1 MHDLLKIAKYWAIE
15 PDILA
20 KITRNSSAIPA
31 SFLKRNDDL
40 DETKSLSFQSE
51 RRLGNTRSVLIRDG
65 TAVIPIHG
73 PITARSDL
81 FSLFFGGTSLADL
94 AKDFQTA
101 LDDDQVKAILFDVD
115 SPGGVALGP
124 SEMADAIFKAR
135 GKKPIW
141 SYVGRN
147 CSSAAYWIASAT
159 EKIIANPSALLGSI
173 GVVTTIPVQ
182 EQPDLEGYK
191 NIEIVSSNAK
201 QKRPDPRTEEGIAEI
216 KRELND
222 LEAQFIESV
231 AKYRNVSVNA
241 VKNDFGQGGVLIGKN
256 AVASGMADSLGSYEE
271 VMRELNQKISTNKQ
285 INFMTNDGAASAAS
299 NLQLIQSKNKNLMST
314 KETIER
320 SAINADFI
328 KAEFPEIAE
337 KLAKENSTKI
347 TNEIKESSREIIF
360 VEGKKAGFSEGI
372 EAERKRILA
381 IEEASLAGHEDL
393 VAKAKQDADMTADK
407 LALQIVARE
416 KQRGT
421 KYIEQAAAAE
431 KEMPKVAP
439 NFESASFDKT
449 KIDKDA
455 PLEDRAKVEWQNDA
469 KLRLEFADDYDAY
482 FAYKKASEANQVKIL
497 SNHKS

>member
-15 PDILA
+15 PDIL
-20 KITRNSSAIPA
+20 K
-31 SFLKRNDDL
+31 SFYRL
-40 DETKSLSFQSE
+40 DEMKSLSFQSE
-51 RRLGNTRSVLIRDG
+51 RRLGNTRSTLIRDG
-65 TAVIPIHG
+65 TAIIPLYG

-81 FSLFFGGTSLADL
+81 FSFFFGGTSLADL

-201 QKRPDPRTEEGIAEI
+201 QKRPDPRTEEGMAEI

-222 LEAQFIESV
+222 LEAQFIEAI
-231 AKYRNVSVNA
+231 AKYRNVTVNT

-256 AVASGMADSLGSYEE
+256 AVASGMADCLGSYEE
-271 VMRELNQKISTNKQ
+271 VIAELNQKISTNKQ
-285 INFMTNDGAASAAS
+285 INFMS
-299 NLQLIQSKNKNLMST
+299 

-347 TNEIKESSREIIF
+347 TNEIKESSNEIIF
-360 VEGKKAGFSEGI
+360 AEGKKAGFSEGI

-439 NFESASFDKT
+439 NFESASSDKT
-449 KIDKDA
+449 KIDKGA

>member
-1 MHDLLKIAKYWAIE
+1 MHELLKIAKYWAIE
-15 PDILA
+15 PDIL
-20 KITRNSSAIPA
+20 KSLCR
-31 SFLKRNDDL
+31 L
-40 DETKSLSFQSE
+40 DEIKSLSFQSE
-51 RRLGNTRSVLIRDG
+51 RRLSNTRSVMIRDG
-65 TAVIPIHG
+65 TAIIPLYG

-81 FSLFFGGTSLADL
+81 FSFFFGGTSLADL

-101 LDDDQVKAILFDVD
+101 LDDNQVKAILFDVD

-182 EQPDLEGYK
+182 EQPDSEGYK

-201 QKRPDPRTEEGIAEI
+201 QKRPDPRTEEGMAEI

-222 LEAQFIESV
+222 LEAQFIEAI

-271 VMRELNQKISTNKQ
+271 VIAELNQKISTNKQ
-285 INFMTNDGAASAAS
+285 INFMS
-299 NLQLIQSKNKNLMST
+299 

-328 KAEFPEIAE
+328 KSEFPDIAE
-337 KLAKENSTKI
+337 KLAKENSEKIRSETKE
-347 TNEIKESSREIIF
+347 TAF
-360 VEGKKAGFSEGI
+360 AEGKKAGFSEGI
-372 EAERKRILA
+372 KSERERILA
-381 IEEASLAGHEDL
+381 IEEASLPGHEDL
-393 VAKAKQDADMTADK
+393 VAKAKQDVDMTADK

-416 KQRGT
+416 KNKR
-421 KYIEQAAAAE
+421 K
-431 KEMPKVAP
+431 
-439 NFESASFDKT
+439 
-449 KIDKDA
+449 
-455 PLEDRAKVEWQNDA
+455 
-469 KLRLEFADDYDAY
+469 KLRP
-482 FAYKKASEANQVKIL
+482 KK
-497 SNHKS
+497 

>member
-1 MHDLLKIAKYWAIE
+1 MNEILKIAKYWAIE
-15 PDILA
+15 PDIL
-20 KITRNSSAIPA
+20 K
-31 SFLKRNDDL
+31 SFCRL
-40 DETKSLSFQSE
+40 DEIKSLSFQSE
-51 RRLGNTRSVLIRDG
+51 RRLSNTRSVLIRDG
-65 TAVIPIHG
+65 TAIIPLYG

-81 FSLFFGGTSLADL
+81 FSFFFGGTSLADL

-101 LDDDQVKAILFDVD
+101 LDNDQVKAILFDVD

-124 SEMADAIFKAR
+124 AEMADAIFKAR

-182 EQPDLEGYK
+182 EQPDLDGYK
-191 NIEIVSSNAK
+191 NIEIVSSNAIK
-201 QKRPDPRTEEGIAEI
+201 KRPDPRTTEGMSEI
-216 KRELND
+216 KRELDD
-222 LEAQFIESV
+222 LESQFIE
-231 AKYRNVSVNA
+231 AIARYRNVSVET

-256 AVASGMADSLGSYEE
+256 AVAGNMADGLGTYEE
-271 VMRELNQKISTNKQ
+271 VLSQLNQKFSTTKK
-285 INFMTNDGAASAAS
+285 I
-299 NLQLIQSKNKNLMST
+299 NLMS

-328 KAEFPEIAE
+328 KSEFPEIAE
-337 KLAKENSTKI
+337 KLAKENSEKIRSETKE
-347 TNEIKESSREIIF
+347 TAF
-360 VEGKKAGFSEGI
+360 ADGKKAGFFEGA
-372 EAERKRILA
+372 ESERKRILA
-381 IEEASLAGHEDL
+381 IEEASLPGHEDL

-421 KYIEQAAAAE
+421 RFVEQAKDAE

-439 NFESASFDKT
+439 NFENAASEKS
-449 KIDKDA
+449 KVSNDA
-455 PLEDRAKVEWQNDA
+455 PLEERAKSEWQSDS
-469 KLRLEFADDYDAY
+469 KLRSEFADDYDAY
-482 FAYKKASEANQVKIL
+482 LAFKKASEANQVKIL
-497 SNHKS
+497 STQNSKR

>member
-1 MHDLLKIAKYWAIE
+1 MNDILKIAKYWAIE
-15 PDILA
+15 PDIL
-20 KITRNSSAIPA
+20 KSLCR
-31 SFLKRNDDL
+31 L
-40 DETKSLSFQSE
+40 DEIKSLSFQSE
-51 RRLGNTRSVLIRDG
+51 RRLSNTRSVMIRDG
-65 TAVIPIHG
+65 TAVIPLHG

-81 FSLFFGGTSLADL
+81 FTFFLGGTSLSDL

-182 EQPDLEGYK
+182 EQPDSEGYK

-201 QKRPDPRTEEGIAEI
+201 QKRPDPRTEEGMAEI

-222 LEAQFIESV
+222 LEAQFIEAI

-256 AVASGMADSLGSYEE
+256 AVVSGMADSLGSYEE
-271 VMRELNQKISTNKQ
+271 VIAELNQKISTNKQ
-285 INFMTNDGAASAAS
+285 INFMS
-299 NLQLIQSKNKNLMST
+299 

-328 KAEFPEIAE
+328 KSEFPDIAE
-337 KLAKENSTKI
+337 KLAKENSEKI
-347 TNEIKESSREIIF
+347 RSETKESSF
-360 VEGKKAGFSEGI
+360 AEGKKAGFAEGI
-372 EAERKRILA
+372 KSERERILA
-381 IEEASLAGHEDL
+381 IEEASLPGHEDL

-421 KYIEQAAAAE
+421 KYIDAQKEVE

-439 NFESASFDKT
+439 NFESASQEKT

-455 PLEDRAKVEWQNDA
+455 PLEERAKTEWQNDA
-469 KLRLEFADDYDAY
+469 KLRSEFADDYDAY

-497 SNHKS
+497 STNKN

>member
-1 MHDLLKIAKYWAIE
+1 MHELLKIAKYWAIE
-15 PDILA
+15 PDIL
-20 KITRNSSAIPA
+20 KSLCRLEEI
-31 SFLKRNDDL
+31 
-40 DETKSLSFQSE
+40 KSLSFQSE
-51 RRLGNTRSVLIRDG
+51 RRLSNTRSVMIRDG
-65 TAVIPIHG
+65 TAVIPLHG

-81 FSLFFGGTSLADL
+81 FTFFLGGTSLSDL

-182 EQPDLEGYK
+182 EQPDSEGYK

-201 QKRPDPRTEEGIAEI
+201 QKRPDPRTEEGMSEI

-222 LEAQFIESV
+222 LESQFIEAI

-271 VMRELNQKISTNKQ
+271 VIAELNQKISTNKQ
-285 INFMTNDGAASAAS
+285 INFMS
-299 NLQLIQSKNKNLMST
+299 

-320 SAINADFI
+320 SVINADFI
-328 KAEFPEIAE
+328 KSEFPDIAE
-337 KLAKENSTKI
+337 KLAKENSEKIRSETKE
-347 TNEIKESSREIIF
+347 TAF
-360 VEGKKAGFSEGI
+360 AEGKKAGFSEGI
-372 EAERKRILA
+372 KSERERILA
-381 IEEASLAGHEDL
+381 IEEASLPGHEDL

-421 KYIEQAAAAE
+421 KYVEQAAAAE
-431 KEMPKVAP
+431 KELPKVTP
-439 NFESASFDKT
+439 NFESSSPEKAKV
-449 KIDKDA
+449 DKDA
-455 PLEDRAKVEWQNDA
+455 PLEDRTKSEWQNDA
-469 KLRLEFADDYDAY
+469 KLRLEFADDFDAY
-482 FAYKKASEANQVKIL
+482 FAFKKASETNQVKIL
-497 SNHKS
+497 STQNSKR

>member
-15 PDILA
+15 PDIL
-20 KITRNSSAIPA
+20 KSLCR
-31 SFLKRNDDL
+31 L
-40 DETKSLSFQSE
+40 DEIKSLSFQSE
-51 RRLGNTRSVLIRDG
+51 RKLSNTRSVMIRDG
-65 TAVIPIHG
+65 TAIIPLYG

-81 FSLFFGGTSLADL
+81 FSFFFGGTSLADL
-94 AKDFQTA
+94 AKDFQVA
-101 LDDDQVKAILFDVD
+101 LGDDQVKAILFDID

-182 EQPDLEGYK
+182 EQPDSEGYK

-201 QKRPDPRTEEGIAEI
+201 QKRPDPRTEEGMAEI

-222 LEAQFIESV
+222 LEAQFIEAI

-271 VMRELNQKISTNKQ
+271 VIAELNQKISTNKQ
-285 INFMTNDGAASAAS
+285 INFMS
-299 NLQLIQSKNKNLMST
+299 

-328 KAEFPEIAE
+328 KSEFPDIAE
-337 KLAKENSTKI
+337 KLAKENSEKIRSETKE
-347 TNEIKESSREIIF
+347 TAF
-360 VEGKKAGFSEGI
+360 AEGKKAGFNEGI
-372 EAERKRILA
+372 KSERERILA
-381 IEEASLAGHEDL
+381 IEEASLPGHEDL
-393 VAKAKQDADMTADK
+393 VAKAKQDVDMTADK

-421 KYIEQAAAAE
+421 KYVDAQKEAE

-439 NFESASFDKT
+439 NFESAVPEKA

-455 PLEDRAKVEWQNDA
+455 PLFERAKTEWQNDA
-469 KLRLEFADDYDAY
+469 KLRSEFADDYDAY
-482 FAYKKASEANQVKIL
+482 FAFKKASEANQVKIL
-497 SNHKS
+497 STNKN

>member
-15 PDILA
+15 PDIL
-20 KITRNSSAIPA
+20 K
-31 SFLKRNDDL
+31 SFCRL
-40 DETKSLSFQSE
+40 DEIKSLSFHSE
-51 RRLGNTRSVLIRDG
+51 RRLSNTRSVLIRDG
-65 TAVIPIHG
+65 TAIIPLYG

-81 FSLFFGGTSLADL
+81 FSFFFGGTSLADL

-101 LDDDQVKAILFDVD
+101 LDDDQVKAILFDID

-182 EQPDLEGYK
+182 EQPDSEGYK

-201 QKRPDPRTEEGIAEI
+201 QKRPDPRTEEGMSEI

-222 LEAQFIESV
+222 LEAQFIEAI

-271 VMRELNQKISTNKQ
+271 VIAELNQKISTNKQ
-285 INFMTNDGAASAAS
+285 INFMS
-299 NLQLIQSKNKNLMST
+299 

-328 KAEFPEIAE
+328 KSEFPDIAE
-337 KLAKENSTKI
+337 KLAKENSEKI
-347 TNEIKESSREIIF
+347 RSETKESSF
-360 VEGKKAGFSEGI
+360 AEGKKAGFNEGI

-381 IEEASLAGHEDL
+381 IEEAALAGHEDL
-393 VAKAKQDADMTADK
+393 TAKAKQDGGMTAEK

-421 KYIEQAAAAE
+421 KY
-431 KEMPKVAP
+431 
-439 NFESASFDKT
+439 
-449 KIDKDA
+449 
-455 PLEDRAKVEWQNDA
+455 VE
-469 KLRLEFADDYDAY
+469 
-482 FAYKKASEANQVKIL
+482 
-497 SNHKS
+497 

>member
-1 MHDLLKIAKYWAIE
+1 MHELLKIAKYWAIE
-15 PDILA
+15 PDIFKGLC
-20 KITRNSSAIPA
+20 R
-31 SFLKRNDDL
+31 L
-40 DETKSLSFQSE
+40 DEIKSLSFQSE
-51 RRLGNTRSVLIRDG
+51 RRLSNTRSVMIRDG
-65 TAVIPIHG
+65 TAVIPLHG

-81 FSLFFGGTSLADL
+81 FTFFLGGTSLADL

-124 SEMADAIFKAR
+124 AEMADAIFKAR

-182 EQPDLEGYK
+182 EQPDSEGYK

-201 QKRPDPRTEEGIAEI
+201 QKRPDPRTEEGMAEI

-222 LEAQFIESV
+222 LESQFIESI
-231 AKYRNVSVNA
+231 AKYRNVSVNT

-271 VMRELNQKISTNKQ
+271 VIAQLNQKISTNKQ
-285 INFMTNDGAASAAS
+285 INFMS
-299 NLQLIQSKNKNLMST
+299 

-320 SAINADFI
+320 SAITADFI
-328 KAEFPEIAE
+328 KAEFPDIAE
-337 KLAKENSTKI
+337 KLAKENSAKI
-347 TNEIKESSREIIF
+347 TNEAKESSF
-360 VEGKKAGFSEGI
+360 AEGKKSGFFEGV

-381 IEEASLAGHEDL
+381 IEEASLPGHEDL
-393 VAKAKQDADMTADK
+393 VAKAKQDGEMTADK
-407 LALQIVARE
+407 LALQIIERE
-416 KQRGT
+416 KQRCTRYFEQT
-421 KYIEQAAAAE
+421 KEAE

-439 NFESASFDKT
+439 NFESSSTEKT
-449 KIDKDA
+449 KVDKDA
-455 PLEDRAKVEWQNDA
+455 PLEDRAKSEWQNDA
-469 KLRLEFADDYDAY
+469 KLRSEFADDFDAY
-482 FAYKKASEANQVKIL
+482 LAYKKASETNQVRIL
-497 SNHKS
+497 STNKN

>member
-1 MHDLLKIAKYWAIE
+1 MHELLKIAKYWAIE
-15 PDILA
+15 PDIL
-20 KITRNSSAIPA
+20 KS
-31 SFLKRNDDL
+31 LCHL
-40 DETKSLSFQSE
+40 DEIKSLSFQSE
-51 RRLGNTRSVLIRDG
+51 RRLSNTRSVMIRDG
-65 TAVIPIHG
+65 TAVIPLHG
-73 PITARSDL
+73 PIAARSDL
-81 FSLFFGGTSLADL
+81 FTFFLGGTSLSDL

-182 EQPDLEGYK
+182 EQPDSEGYK

-201 QKRPDPRTEEGIAEI
+201 QKRPDPRTEEGMAEI

-222 LEAQFIESV
+222 LEAQFIEAI

-271 VMRELNQKISTNKQ
+271 VIAELNQKISTNKQ
-285 INFMTNDGAASAAS
+285 INFMN
-299 NLQLIQSKNKNLMST
+299 

-328 KAEFPEIAE
+328 KSEFPDIAE
-337 KLAKENSTKI
+337 KLAKENSDKIRTETKE
-347 TNEIKESSREIIF
+347 TAFTEGRKAGL
-360 VEGKKAGFSEGI
+360 VEGAET
-372 EAERKRILA
+372 ERKRILA
-381 IEEASLAGHEDL
+381 IEEASLPGHEDL
-393 VAKAKQDADMTADK
+393 VAKAKQDVDMTADK

-421 KYIEQAAAAE
+421 KYVEQAAAAE

-439 NFESASFDKT
+439 NFESASPEKA
-449 KIDKDA
+449 KVDKDA
-455 PLEDRAKVEWQNDA
+455 PLEDRAKAEWHSDA
-469 KLRLEFADDYDAY
+469 KLRSEFADDYEAY
-482 FAYKKASEANQVKIL
+482 FAFKKASETNQVKIL
-497 SNHKS
+497 STQNSKR

>member
-1 MHDLLKIAKYWAIE
+1 MHELLKIAKYWAIE
-15 PDILA
+15 PDIL
-20 KITRNSSAIPA
+20 KSLCRLNEI
-31 SFLKRNDDL
+31 
-40 DETKSLSFQSE
+40 KSLSFQSE
-51 RRLGNTRSVLIRDG
+51 RRLSNTRSVMIRDG
-65 TAVIPIHG
+65 TAVIPLHG
-73 PITARSDL
+73 PIAARSD
-81 FSLFFGGTSLADL
+81 FFTFFLGGTSLSDL

-182 EQPDLEGYK
+182 EQPDSEGYK

-201 QKRPDPRTEEGIAEI
+201 QKRPDPRTEEGMAEI

-222 LEAQFIESV
+222 LEAQFIEAI

-271 VMRELNQKISTNKQ
+271 VIAELNQKISTNKQ
-285 INFMTNDGAASAAS
+285 INFMT
-299 NLQLIQSKNKNLMST
+299 

-328 KAEFPEIAE
+328 KSEFPDIAE
-337 KLAKENSTKI
+337 KLAKENSDKIRTETKEAAF
-347 TNEIKESSREIIF
+347 TEGRKAGL
-360 VEGKKAGFSEGI
+360 VEGAET
-372 EAERKRILA
+372 ERKRILA
-381 IEEASLAGHEDL
+381 IEEASLPGHEDL
-393 VAKAKQDADMTADK
+393 VAKAKQDAGMTADK

-421 KYIEQAAAAE
+421 KYVEQAATAE

-439 NFESASFDKT
+439 NFESASPEKA
-449 KIDKDA
+449 KVDKDA
-455 PLEDRAKVEWQNDA
+455 PLEDRAKAEWQNDA
-469 KLRLEFADDYDAY
+469 KLRSEFADDYDAY
-482 FAYKKASEANQVKIL
+482 FAFKKASETNQVKIL
-497 SNHKS
+497 STQNSKR

>member
-1 MHDLLKIAKYWAIE
+1 MHEILKIAKYWAIE
-15 PDILA
+15 PDIL
-20 KITRNSSAIPA
+20 KSLCR
-31 SFLKRNDDL
+31 L
-40 DETKSLSFQSE
+40 DEIKSLSFQSE
-51 RRLGNTRSVLIRDG
+51 RRLSNTRSVMIRDG
-65 TAVIPIHG
+65 TAVIPLHG
-73 PITARSDL
+73 TIAARSDL
-81 FSLFFGGTSLADL
+81 FTFFLGGTSLSDL

-182 EQPDLEGYK
+182 EQPDSEGYK

-201 QKRPDPRTEEGIAEI
+201 QKRPDPRTEEGMAEI

-222 LEAQFIESV
+222 LEAQFIEAI

-241 VKNDFGQGGVLIGKN
+241 VKNDFGQGGVMIGKN

-271 VMRELNQKISTNKQ
+271 VIAELNQKISTNKQ
-285 INFMTNDGAASAAS
+285 INFMSTNDAGASPEASS
-299 NLQLIQSKNKNLMST
+299 NLQFIQTKNQKIMN

-328 KAEFPEIAE
+328 KSEFPDIAE
-337 KLAKENSTKI
+337 KLAKENSDKIRTETKE
-347 TNEIKESSREIIF
+347 TAFTEGRKAGL
-360 VEGKKAGFSEGI
+360 VEGAET
-372 EAERKRILA
+372 ERKRILA
-381 IEEASLAGHEDL
+381 IEEASLPGHEDL
-393 VAKAKQDADMTADK
+393 VAKAKQDVDMTADK
-407 LALQIVARE
+407 LAFQIVARE

-421 KYIEQAAAAE
+421 KYVEQAAAAE

-439 NFESASFDKT
+439 NFESASPEKA
-449 KIDKDA
+449 KVDKDA
-455 PLEDRAKVEWQNDA
+455 SLEDRAKAEWQSDA
-469 KLRLEFADDYDAY
+469 KLRSEFADDYDAY
-482 FAYKKASEANQVKIL
+482 FAFKKASETNQVKIL
-497 SNHKS
+497 STQNSKR

>member
-1 MHDLLKIAKYWAIE
+1 MHELLQIAKYWAIE
-15 PDILA
+15 PDIL
-20 KITRNSSAIPA
+20 KSLCRM
-31 SFLKRNDDL
+31 
-40 DETKSLSFQSE
+40 DEIKSLSFQSE
-51 RRLGNTRSVLIRDG
+51 RRLSNTRSVMIRDG
-65 TAVIPIHG
+65 TAVIPLHG

-81 FSLFFGGTSLADL
+81 FTFFLDGTSLSDL

-182 EQPDLEGYK
+182 EQPDSEGYK

-201 QKRPDPRTEEGIAEI
+201 QKRPDPRTEEGMAEI

-222 LEAQFIESV
+222 LEAQFIEAI

-271 VMRELNQKISTNKQ
+271 VIAELNQKISTNKQ
-285 INFMTNDGAASAAS
+285 INFMS
-299 NLQLIQSKNKNLMST
+299 

-320 SAINADFI
+320 SVITADFI
-328 KAEFPEIAE
+328 KSEFPDVAE
-337 KLAKENSTKI
+337 KLAKENSDKIRSETKD
-347 TNEIKESSREIIF
+347 TAF
-360 VEGKKAGFSEGI
+360 AEGRKAGIFEGA
-372 EAERKRILA
+372 ESERKRILA
-381 IEEASLAGHEDL
+381 IEEASLPGHEDL
-393 VAKAKQDADMTADK
+393 VAKAKQDADMTGEK

-421 KYIEQAAAAE
+421 KYVEQAAAAE
-431 KEMPKVAP
+431 KELPKVTP
-439 NFESASFDKT
+439 NFESTSLEKG

-455 PLEDRAKVEWQNDA
+455 PLEERAKTEWQNDT
-469 KLRLEFADDYDAY
+469 KLRLEFGDDFDAY
-482 FAYKKASEANQVKIL
+482 LAFKKASETNQVKIL
-497 SNHKS
+497 STRSATKNNF

>member
-1 MHDLLKIAKYWAIE
+1 MHELLKIAKYWAIE
-15 PDILA
+15 PDIL
-20 KITRNSSAIPA
+20 KSLCR
-31 SFLKRNDDL
+31 L
-40 DETKSLSFQSE
+40 DEIKSLSFQSE
-51 RRLGNTRSVLIRDG
+51 RRLSNTRSVLIRDG
-65 TAVIPIHG
+65 TAVIPLYG

-81 FSLFFGGTSLADL
+81 FSFFFGGTSLSDL

-124 SEMADAIFKAR
+124 AEMADAIFKAR

-182 EQPDLEGYK
+182 EQPDSEGYK

-201 QKRPDPRTEEGIAEI
+201 QKRPDPRTEEGMAEI

-222 LEAQFIESV
+222 LEAQFIEAI

-271 VMRELNQKISTNKQ
+271 VIAELNQKISTNKQ
-285 INFMTNDGAASAAS
+285 INFMS
-299 NLQLIQSKNKNLMST
+299 

-328 KAEFPEIAE
+328 KSEFPDIAE
-337 KLAKENSTKI
+337 KLAKENSDKIRSETKE
-347 TNEIKESSREIIF
+347 NAF
-360 VEGKKAGFSEGI
+360 AEGKKAGFAEGI
-372 EAERKRILA
+372 KSERERILA
-381 IEEASLAGHEDL
+381 IEEASLPGHEDL

-421 KYIEQAAAAE
+421 KYVDAQKEAE

-439 NFESASFDKT
+439 NFESSSQEKT

-455 PLEDRAKVEWQNDA
+455 PLEERAKTEWQNDA
-469 KLRLEFADDYDAY
+469 KLRSEFADDYDAY

-497 SNHKS
+497 STNKN

>member
-1 MHDLLKIAKYWAIE
+1 MHELLKIAKYWAIE
-15 PDILA
+15 PDIL
-20 KITRNSSAIPA
+20 KSLCR
-31 SFLKRNDDL
+31 L
-40 DETKSLSFQSE
+40 DEIKSLSFQSE
-51 RRLGNTRSVLIRDG
+51 RRLSNTRSVMIRDG
-65 TAVIPIHG
+65 TAVIPLHG

-81 FSLFFGGTSLADL
+81 FTFFLGGTSLSDL

-182 EQPDLEGYK
+182 EQPDSEGYK

-201 QKRPDPRTEEGIAEI
+201 QKRPDPRTEEGMAEI

-222 LEAQFIESV
+222 IEAQFIEAI

-256 AVASGMADSLGSYEE
+256 AVASGMADSLGNYEE
-271 VMRELNQKISTNKQ
+271 VIAELNQKISTNKQ
-285 INFMTNDGAASAAS
+285 INFMS
-299 NLQLIQSKNKNLMST
+299 

-328 KAEFPEIAE
+328 KSEFPDIAE
-337 KLAKENSTKI
+337 KLAKENSEKI
-347 TNEIKESSREIIF
+347 RSEAKETAF
-360 VEGKKAGFSEGI
+360 AEGKKAGFAEGI
-372 EAERKRILA
+372 KSERERILA
-381 IEEASLAGHEDL
+381 IEEASLPGHEDL

-421 KYIEQAAAAE
+421 KYVDAQKEAE

-439 NFESASFDKT
+439 NFESASPEKT

-455 PLEDRAKVEWQNDA
+455 PLEERAKTEWQSDV
-469 KLRLEFADDYDAY
+469 KLRSEFADDYDAY

-497 SNHKS
+497 STNKN